1 MRSFLVRK
9 INNFTKTLSL
19 RAKVPITYGARL
31 YIREILSQGS
41 TERLWNVCETLCYW
55 LSARE
60 TQTNRSAV
68 SSHMHHVNIHI
79 IQQESASIAQFPF
92 NPILQE

>member
-1 MRSFLVRK
+1 MSYYVLQSK
-9 INNFTKTLSL
+9 L
-19 RAKVPITYGARL
+19 Y

-68 SSHMHHVNIHI
+68 LSHMHHVNIHI
-79 IQQESASIAQFPF
+79 IQQESVSIAQFP
-92 NPILQE
+92 ILQSTGINRRCEAYKVLCI

>member
-1 MRSFLVRK
+1 MQCALYKESYIFVIRRK
-9 INNFTKTLSL
+9 LSYEYTLSC
-19 RAKVPITYGARL
+19 RL
-31 YIREILSQGS
+31 YYILVVLSQGS
-41 TERLWNVCETLCYW
+41 TERSWNVCESLCYW

-68 SSHMHHVNIHI
+68 LSHMHHVNIHI

>member
-1 MRSFLVRK
+1 ML
-9 INNFTKTLSL
+9 
-19 RAKVPITYGARL
+19 Y

-41 TERLWNVCETLCYW
+41 IERLWNVCETLCYW

-68 SSHMHHVNIHI
+68 LSDMHHVNIHI
-79 IQQESASIAQFPF
+79 VQQESASIALFPF
-92 NPILQE
+92 NPILHRAANPGGIHSPHPPIFDLHPRNN

>member
-1 MRSFLVRK
+1 MSYYVLQSK
-9 INNFTKTLSL
+9 L
-19 RAKVPITYGARL
+19 Y
-31 YIREILSQGS
+31 YIREILPQGS
-41 TERLWNVCETLCYW
+41 TERLWNVCETLCHW